1 MNLRQFQPNFYLYI
15 GGGFLFL
22 IVAVLF
28 KPFTIVNAGERGV
41 IMHLGEV
48 QNEILDEGF
57 HPVLPVYTRVH
68 KMSVRVKKVDV
79 SVKVGTKDLQTLDL
93 IVAVNWRIEPKQV
106 NRVYQQIGDD
116 RQVKETILIPAIS
129 EVLKAATPLRTAEEI
144 LKQRTELKNEIERSL
159 KPRLAK
165 YGVQV
170 EDVSLI
176 QIGFSPEFTKSI
188 EQKQIAEQDAKK
200 AEYDALRASK
210 EAEAEVNRAKGT
222 AESQKLLRQ
231 SLNRELLEKQAIE
244 KWDGKFPTVM
254 SGGSGA
260 LPFINITPP
269 KN

>member
-1 MNLRQFQPNFYLYI
+1 
-15 GGGFLFL
+15 
-22 IVAVLF
+22 
-28 KPFTIVNAGERGV
+28 
-41 IMHLGEV
+41 MHLGEV